1 MPPVEVRGLFQG
13 FRPYGSFGRLAHGR
27 GREVHWALRDVSLFV
42 REGETLGVA
51 GGNGSGKST
60 LLRCINGVLRPMEG
74 EVVVR
79 GSVASLIDLT
89 AGIQRDLTGHETLLI
104 AGVLQGSSRALVR
117 EHYEEIV
124 QFSGMDREVLDQ
136 PVHSYSMGMF
146 LRLAISVLLHSEAS
160 VFVID
165 EVLSV
170 ADEAFK
176 QMCLERLAMLKAG
189 GCAVVQVS
197 HDLDLLAA
205 HSDRVAVLEA
215 GKLAFLGPTTEG
227 LDHYRG
233 SAGFEAQPRAWPAR
247 RGRRS

>member
-1 MPPVEVRGLFQG
+1 M
-13 FRPYGSFGRLAHGR
+13 
-27 GREVHWALRDVSLFV
+27 HWALQEVSLFV
-42 REGETLGVA
+42 RQGETLGVA

-60 LLRCINGVLRPMEG
+60 LLRCINGVLRPVKG
-74 EVVVR
+74 EVVVQ
-79 GSVASLIDLT
+79 GPVASLIDLT

-104 AGVLQGSSRALVR
+104 SGVLQGLSRRLVR
-117 EHYEEIV
+117 QHYEEIV
-124 QFSGMDREVLDQ
+124 DFSGLEREVLDQ

-146 LRLAISVLLHSEAS
+146 LRLAIAVVLHSEAP
-160 VFVID
+160 VYVID

-176 QMCLERLAMLKAG
+176 EMCLERLSLLKAG

-215 GKLAFLGPTTEG
+215 GKLAYLGSTTEG
-227 LDHYRG
+227 LDHYRS
-233 SAGFEAQPRAWPAR
+233 SAGFETQPRGWPAHR
-247 RGRRS
+247 RHRF